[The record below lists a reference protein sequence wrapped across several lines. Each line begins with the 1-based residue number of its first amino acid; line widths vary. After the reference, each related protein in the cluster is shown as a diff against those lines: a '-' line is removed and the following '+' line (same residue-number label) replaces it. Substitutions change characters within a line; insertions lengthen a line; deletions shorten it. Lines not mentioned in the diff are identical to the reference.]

1 MEDIMDATVTAPA
14 IDAPTE
20 PALPQQILEDVV
32 DIARFLRGL
41 HRELTLRD
49 LRSGLWYTKLLRAY
63 LHYYEANH
71 RPEDVSR
78 MSAQQRSD
86 LAEARTRRAALI
98 TTVAG
103 VAAAGGVTAASV
115 ATAQSGGWAAPV
127 VLPLAATGMVGEM
140 LLRTI
145 LHLQLACDLAE
156 LNGLHITTGREFE
169 IVRVYALAVH
179 AEMHQTEDDP
189 GRGLIERVMQL
200 QQAGGLGKLI
210 ASNLVGEMLLKN
222 AVPFLDM
229 VFSSFRNWQLTEH
242 VGEFVQGYARR
253 RVKLDV
259 AVQAVARRNQEC
271 VELVLEG
278 IWFIFIT
285 DGRLTGIE
293 TALLAHMMRGLGA
306 SEDLTAHFVSD
317 EAGWLERLGAFA
329 GAERDLRTLI
339 LNALQV
345 ATEIEGP
352 RTQAKV
358 AIVQRAAKTLN
369 LDPPSVTTQSPLP
382 NDV

>member
-1 MEDIMDATVTAPA
+1 MEDIMDATVTAPV
-14 IDAPTE
+14 IDAPE
-20 PALPQQILEDVV
+20 PALPRQIFEDVG

-41 HRELTLRD
+41 RHEITLRD

-71 RPEDVSR
+71 RPTDVTR
-78 MSAQQRSD
+78 MSAEQRSE
-86 LAEARTRRAALI
+86 LADARTRRAALI

-145 LHLQLACDLAE
+145 VHLQLACDLAE
-156 LNGLHITTGREFE
+156 LNGLHISRGREFE
-169 IVRVYALAVH
+169 IVRVYALAVR

-189 GRGLIERVMQL
+189 GRGLVERVMQL

-222 AVPFLDM
+222 AVPFFD
-229 VFSSFRNWQLTEH
+229 VFFSSLRNWQLTDQ

-259 AVQAVARRNQEC
+259 AVEAVARRNQDC

-285 DGRLTGIE
+285 DGRLTGVE
-293 TALLAHMMRGLGA
+293 TALLAHMMRGLGT
-306 SEDLTAHFVSD
+306 SDDLTAHFISD
-317 EAGWLERLGAFA
+317 EAGWIERLGAYA
-329 GAERDLRTLI
+329 DGERDLRLLI

-345 ATEIEGP
+345 AAEIEGP
-352 RTQAKV
+352 MTHVKV
-358 AIVQRAAKTLN
+358 AVLQRVAKTLN
-369 LDPPSVTTQSPLP
+369 VDPASVTTESPLGS
-382 NDV
+382 DV